1 MNNQIETKEALIQ
14 LQETL
19 RGKVEHAEAWFNF
32 GLSMASMVGVV
43 IIPLIP
49 ASLTFMSVAS
59 EFPRLLHIP
68 QGMAYFVGA
77 ITAVGLEFLALLTI
91 RTALRM
97 LKYNQEAL
105 AFNKHPELRPDE
117 HLQMAPAS
125 QGVTASA
132 IYTVIVLSLVVL
144 LKIYPSMVLWAL
156 IPMSLMALVA
166 EWAFLLS
173 VDQSE
178 RELRRR
184 QAEVTKSRVDE
195 LAELNIVIEQLNSR
209 IEQADAKAAAHVEHV
224 QSLMAEHAG
233 KIEQM
238 NAEHAQSLAITIEQ
252 LEAKHVEHVQSL
264 AAAHDEQISQF
275 QSSGIEQAKHVQRL
289 ERENARLAAQL
300 EALRIEHVQR
310 KIEQPAIEQAEH
322 VQPKLNTSAEH
333 VQSDIEQ
340 PKLSKVERQRQL
352 LHILTTEFNG
362 QPSDEL
368 NKSAIG
374 DRLGVKHTTI
384 GRDIE
389 ELIAANRLA
398 VNGHIEVL
406 S

>member
-1 MNNQIETKEALIQ
+1 MSTEQFSSQTENKEALIQ
-14 LQETL
+14 LQESL
-19 RGKVEHAEAWFNF
+19 RSKVEHAEAWFNF

-68 QGMAYFVGA
+68 QGMAYFVGG

-97 LKYNQEAL
+97 LKYNQEAI
-105 AFNKHPELRPDE
+105 AFNMIPELRPDE
-117 HLQMAPAS
+117 HLQMAPAG

-144 LKIYPSMVLWAL
+144 LKIYPAAVLWAL

-195 LAELNIVIEQLNSR
+195 LAQLNAVIEQLNTR
-209 IEQADAKAAAHVEHV
+209 IEQNDA
-224 QSLMAEHAG
+224 
-233 KIEQM
+233 EQ
-238 NAEHAQSLAITIEQ
+238 TI
-252 LEAKHVEHVQSL
+252 H
-264 AAAHDEQISQF
+264 
-275 QSSGIEQAKHVQRL
+275 
-289 ERENARLAAQL
+289 
-300 EALRIEHVQR
+300 IEH
-310 KIEQPAIEQAEH
+310 
-322 VQPKLNTSAEH
+322 
-333 VQSDIEQ
+333 
-340 PKLSKVERQRQL
+340 
-352 LHILTTEFNG
+352 
-362 QPSDEL
+362 
-368 NKSAIG
+368 
-374 DRLGVKHTTI
+374 RLVP
-384 GRDIE
+384 
-389 ELIAANRLA
+389 L
-398 VNGHIEVL
+398 
-406 S
+406 

>member
-1 MNNQIETKEALIQ
+1 MSDQTEAKESLIQ

-19 RGKVEHAEAWFNF
+19 RGKVDHAEAWFNF

-68 QGMAYFVGA
+68 QSMAYFVGA

-97 LKYNQEAL
+97 LKYNQEAI

-117 HLQMAPAS
+117 HLQMAPAT

-144 LKIYPSMVLWAL
+144 LKIYPSAVLWAL

-184 QAEVTKSRVDE
+184 QAEVTKSRADE
-195 LAELNIVIEQLNSR
+195 LAQLNMVIEQLNTR
-209 IEQADAKAAAHVEHV
+209 IEQAGVEQAAHVEHV
-224 QSLMAEHAG
+224 QSLMAEHAA
-233 KIEQM
+233 KIEQL
-238 NAEHAQSLAITIEQ
+238 NAEHVQSLHTAIEQ
-252 LEAKHVEHVQSL
+252 LEAQH
-264 AAAHDEQISQF
+264 AEQIRRF
-275 QSSGIEQAKHVQRL
+275 QSEAIEQTKHVQRL

-300 EALRIEHVQR
+300 EDSRVEHVQQLIEHVQR
-310 KIEQPAIEQAEH
+310 KIEQPAIEQIEH
-322 VQPKLNTSAEH
+322 VQPTLNTSAEH
-333 VQSDIEQ
+333 VQSTVEQ
-340 PKLSKVERQRQL
+340 PKLSKIERQRQL

-368 NKSAIG
+368 NKSALG

-406 S
+406 SN